1 MKKLLAA
8 RSYTTPTEVALL
20 LVRVVGGL
28 AMVLHG
34 WPKIQDPMGWMGPDA
49 FAPGFMLALAA
60 VAEFG
65 GGIAW
70 IVGLLTPIATFG
82 IACTMGVAV
91 YMHAIMNGD
100 PFVARG
106 ASYELAAVYLAVSLL
121 ILAMGP
127 GRLSFDRAVFG
138 ER

>member
-1 MKKLLAA
+1 MKKLLAV
-8 RSYTTPTEVALL
+8 RSYATPTDIALL

-28 AMVLHG
+28 AMVIHG
-34 WPKIQDPMGWMGPDA
+34 WPKIQDPMGWMGPDP

-60 VAEFG
+60 VAEFC

-82 IACTMGVAV
+82 VACTMGVAV
-91 YMHAIMNGD
+91 YMHAVMNGD
-100 PFVARG
+100 PFVGKG

-121 ILAMGP
+121 VLAMGP